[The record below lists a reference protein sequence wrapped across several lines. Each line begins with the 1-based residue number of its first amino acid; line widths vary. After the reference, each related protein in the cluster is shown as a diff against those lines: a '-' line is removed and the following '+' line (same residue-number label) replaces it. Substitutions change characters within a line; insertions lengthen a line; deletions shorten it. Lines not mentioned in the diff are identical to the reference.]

1 MSQNFMSSALRES
14 LGVSHA
20 CSDAG
25 PTTHHSMYH
34 VLLSCPSFL
43 KERLWLAKLY
53 EVAPDLPFLNTV
65 VPSGGISISV
75 STNNLWR
82 LDSTSGHTNATLLCH
97 SPSPAHLLQTL
108 QSVYWSIRVPQVMQA
123 PKLYVPCRTG
133 AITPYKPPLLCH
145 MIAYTHHQSIC

>member
-75 STNNLWR
+75 STNTCEGLTALLVTLMPLSSATHLHLHICSR
-82 LDSTSGHTNATLLCH
+82 HCSLYTGPSGCLKSCRHQNYMFLAELERSLPTN
-97 SPSPAHLLQTL
+97 
-108 QSVYWSIRVPQVMQA
+108 
-123 PKLYVPCRTG
+123 
-133 AITPYKPPLLCH
+133 
-145 MIAYTHHQSIC
+145 HHFCVTW